1 MTYIKRFIGGVFIGV
16 SNVIPG
22 ISGGTM
28 AVVFNLYDQLID
40 ALSLNIQSIKKN
52 FWFLATIAA
61 GIIAGILVFSNI
73 MNYFLENF
81 SNQTYGAFIGVVLG
95 SIPIIVKKGNIH
107 QANLPNMLSFV
118 LFFSAMVVMW
128 LLQDQQAAMVN
139 VEQLT
144 LPLTIGL
151 FFAASIATV
160 TMLVPGVSGSLLLI
174 MIGYYHAIYTFTIR
188 QFVFPQL
195 IVVVAGMAFGLL
207 VGAKI
212 VSYLLK
218 KYNDLI
224 YAGILGLI
232 VGSLF
237 PLFPTMDE
245 PVSTIITMCIAA
257 LLIYYFNKM
266 NHH

>member
-1 MTYIKRFIGGVFIGV
+1 MKIIKRFIGGVFIGI

-40 ALSLNIQSIKKN
+40 ALSLNIQSIRKN
-52 FWFLATIAA
+52 FWFLATVAA
-61 GIIAGILVFSNI
+61 GIISGILVFSNI
-73 MNYFLENF
+73 MNFFLENYA
-81 SNQTYGAFIGVVLG
+81 NQTYGAFIGVVLG

-107 QANLPNMLSFV
+107 RANVPNLISFL
-118 LFFSAMVVMW
+118 LFFAAMLIMW
-128 LLQDQQAAMVN
+128 LLQDQQAPIVN

-144 LPLTIGL
+144 LPLTFGL

-188 QFVFPQL
+188 QLVFPQL

-207 VGAKI
+207 AGAKI

-237 PLFPTMDE
+237 PLFPTMDQ
-245 PVSTIITMCIAA
+245 PVSTIVSVCVAA
-257 LLIYYFNKM
+257 TLIYYFNKM